1 MYHISARRA
10 TEENYGLITKDN
22 RPIEFETEQAARK
35 WAIANIEYKR
45 SMIVSWTIIRGEATN

>member
-22 RPIEFETEQAARK
+22 RPIEFEDRTSSK
-35 WAIANIEYKR
+35 KMGIVNIEYKR
-45 SMIVSWTIIRGEATN
+45 SMIVS